1 MAFTLKALRINA
13 GLDQKAAAEVIGV
26 TPETLGSWERGKT
39 FPSVPQINKIEELYK
54 VSYADINFL
63 LQDANLIEE

>member
-1 MAFTLKALRINA
+1 MAFTLKALRVNA

-63 LQDANLIEE
+63 LQDVNLIEE

>member
-39 FPSVPQINKIEELYK
+39 FPSVPQISKIEELYK

-63 LQDANLIEE
+63 LQDVNLIEE